1 MAFTSMCRMMIA
13 VSAVVLHLWPGD
25 ARAQEYE
32 ASNLTLKKS
41 YIKSDFDV
49 LPLHAGS
56 AALFTP
62 TTVSC
67 PGAGTCLIRVEIT
80 EQILGL
86 DSEAELRNCIR
97 VDGSFSGVFPNGCV
111 RHNYVATLQNK
122 TLTLTLAW
130 VVPVTAG
137 THQIEVRT
145 AVVDDID
152 GSMATVRL
160 LTIQV
165 LKQ

>member
-130 VVPVTAG
+130 VGASDRG
-137 THQIEVRT
+137 NASDRSENGRRGRHRRL
-145 AVVDDID
+145 D
-152 GSMATVRL
+152 GHRPPPYDPGP
-160 LTIQV
+160 
-165 LKQ
+165 